1 MQFSHS
7 SNNPRDDI
15 ATEAY
20 EDELDMGRSGSY
32 LNSSINSAWSEH
44 SLDPEDIRVIPVFFI
59 FQIGP
64 IYTGKHVWVGVYVF
78 SHVHMCV
85 RKKENERMFLYIRSE
100 NIKCRLNLLPRC
112 IIMLYIRTHR
122 PILIVS
128 TDLSAVTMMNL
139 LYMFHNM
146 VYAILLM
153 ER

>member
-1 MQFSHS
+1 
-7 SNNPRDDI
+7 
-15 ATEAY
+15 
-20 EDELDMGRSGSY
+20 
-32 LNSSINSAWSEH
+32 
-44 SLDPEDIRVIPVFFI
+44 
-59 FQIGP
+59 
-64 IYTGKHVWVGVYVF
+64 
-78 SHVHMCV
+78 
-85 RKKENERMFLYIRSE
+85 MFLYIRSE

-112 IIMLYIRTHR
+112 IIMLYIRMHR